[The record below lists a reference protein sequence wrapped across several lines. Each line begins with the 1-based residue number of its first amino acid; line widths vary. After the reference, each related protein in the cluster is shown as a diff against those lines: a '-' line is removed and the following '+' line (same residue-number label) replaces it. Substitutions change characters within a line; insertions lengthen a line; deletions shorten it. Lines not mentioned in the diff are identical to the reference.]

1 MNELLFALFILVG
14 FLNGMLLFGHMF
26 YFTLYS
32 FPAIIKLTSDDS
44 LGSTITELVKKVYP
58 AVIWLLVT
66 IVLIIVINKFFDF
79 YIKLFYCGLAISLI
93 FTLGELL
100 NRNSSIKR

>member
-1 MNELLFALFILVG
+1 MNELLFALFIIVG

-26 YFTLYS
+26 YFSLFS
-32 FPAIIKLTSDDS
+32 FPTILKVTGDDTLS
-44 LGSTITELVKKVYP
+44 STITELVKKVYP
-58 AVIWLLVT
+58 TVIWLLVT
-66 IVLIIVINKFFDF
+66 IALIIVINKFFTF

-100 NRNSSIKR
+100 NKRIQ